1 MIKLSLKNP
10 EAYFGIKKN
19 SEKNCYGCEQ
29 EWYDSDWQKLS
40 GCGPT
45 TACNLLFYLE
55 FTALVSKQEQI
66 TFSKEYGLMRMQEL
80 WEYVTPTEKGI
91 PTTKMFS
98 EDFLNYA
105 KAKNLNVTCHTID
118 LYKKTNIYPKF
129 REVVKFIETAMLND
143 YPVAFLNLNNG
154 EVNNLDAWHW
164 VTIISLEY
172 EMNENEAYVNII
184 DEGLNKKIDLKLWYS
199 TTTRGGGFVYFEVG

>member
-1 MIKLSLKNP
+1 MEL
-10 EAYFGIKKN
+10 KKN

-55 FTALVSKQEQI
+55 FKRKSSGQERI
-66 TFSKEYGLMRMQEL
+66 TFSKEYGLMRMKEL

-91 PTTKMFS
+91 PTTKMFY
-98 EDFLNYA
+98 EDFLNYS
-105 KAKNLNVTCHTID
+105 KAKDLKVSYNSID
-118 LYKKTNIYPKF
+118 INKKTNIYPDF
-129 REVVKFIETAMLND
+129 RDVIKFIETALLND
-143 YPVAFLNLNNG
+143 SPIAFLNLCNG
-154 EVNNLDAWHW
+154 KVNNLDAWHW

-172 EMNENEAYVNII
+172 DTNENEAYVNII
-184 DEGLNKKIDLKLWYS
+184 DEGLNKRIDLKLWYS
-199 TTTRGGGFVYFEVG
+199 TTTRGGGFVYFKAD